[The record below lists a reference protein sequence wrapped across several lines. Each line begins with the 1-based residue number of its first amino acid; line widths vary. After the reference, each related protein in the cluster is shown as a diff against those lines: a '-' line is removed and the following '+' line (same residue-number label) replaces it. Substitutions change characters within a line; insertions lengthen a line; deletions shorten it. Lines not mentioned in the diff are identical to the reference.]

1 MAQVYCTNRDCI
13 NNANEM
19 DCDLIQCDIDDDGQ
33 CKNMELKV
41 DDVVAGAEEVKTG
54 VRKEMENA

>member
-1 MAQVYCTNRDCI
+1 
-13 NNANEM
+13 M